1 MIFWLTQIFNGVSYG
16 AIVFLLA
23 MGLSLIFGV
32 MKVIN
37 VSHGTYFLVGAY
49 VGLTTLK
56 TTGSFFLA
64 ILIGGIVIAIMG
76 IVIERVFLRRLQGN
90 DLGQV
95 LITMGFVL
103 VLQDAILV
111 IWGPDPVSMDAPKF
125 LASTGRIGGFS
136 FPMYRL
142 FLIVFAAVTAASLWF
157 FESRTKIGS
166 SVRAAVDDVEMAGGM
181 GVNVP
186 VVFSLVFGLGS
197 FLAGMSG
204 VLAAPW
210 LGIQAGLDFEILPFA
225 FVAIIVGGMGSLKG
239 AVVASLLVGIIDNLG
254 KTFFPEFAYFTLFL
268 PMAVILALRPSG
280 LFGRV
285 M

>member
-1 MIFWLTQIFNGVSYG
+1 MIFWLTQLFNGVSYG
-16 AIVFLLA
+16 TIVFLLA

-37 VSHGTYFLVGAY
+37 VTHGTYFLVGAY
-49 VGLTTLK
+49 FGLTTLK
-56 TTGSFFLA
+56 QTGNFFLA
-64 ILIGGIVIAIMG
+64 ILIGGIAIAIMG

-142 FLIVFAAVTAASLWF
+142 FLIIFAVMTAAVLWF

-197 FLAGMSG
+197 FLAGMGG

-210 LGIQAGLDFEILPFA
+210 LGIHSGLDFEILPFA
-225 FVAIIVGGMGSLKG
+225 FVAVIVGGMGSLKG
-239 AVVASLLVGIIDNLG
+239 AIIASLLVGIIDNIG
-254 KTFFPEFAYFTLFL
+254 KTFFPEFAYFTIFL
-268 PMAVILALRPSG
+268 PMAVILAIRPAG
-280 LFGRV
+280 LFGRA

>member
-1 MIFWLTQIFNGVSYG
+1 
-16 AIVFLLA
+16 
-23 MGLSLIFGV
+23 
-32 MKVIN
+32 
-37 VSHGTYFLVGAY
+37 
-49 VGLTTLK
+49 
-56 TTGSFFLA
+56 
-64 ILIGGIVIAIMG
+64 
-76 IVIERVFLRRLQGN
+76 
-90 DLGQV
+90 
-95 LITMGFVL
+95 
-103 VLQDAILV
+103 
-111 IWGPDPVSMDAPKF
+111 
-125 LASTGRIGGFS
+125 
-136 FPMYRL
+136 
-142 FLIVFAAVTAASLWF
+142 
-157 FESRTKIGS
+157 
-166 SVRAAVDDVEMAGGM
+166 MAGGM

-268 PMAVILALRPSG
+268 PMAVILAIRPSG

>member
-1 MIFWLTQIFNGVSYG
+1 MTFWLTQIFNGISYG

-37 VSHGTYFLVGAY
+37 VTHGTYFLVGAY
-49 VGLTTLK
+49 FGLTTLK
-56 TTGSFFLA
+56 MTGNFFLA
-64 ILIGGIVIAIMG
+64 ILIGGIAIAIMG

-142 FLIVFAAVTAASLWF
+142 FLIVFAAVTATALWF
-157 FESRTKIGS
+157 FESRTKVAPS
-166 SVRAAVDDVEMAGGM
+166 TTWRWRAGWA
-181 GVNVP
+181 
-186 VVFSLVFGLGS
+186 
-197 FLAGMSG
+197 
-204 VLAAPW
+204 
-210 LGIQAGLDFEILPFA
+210 
-225 FVAIIVGGMGSLKG
+225 
-239 AVVASLLVGIIDNLG
+239 
-254 KTFFPEFAYFTLFL
+254 
-268 PMAVILALRPSG
+268 
-280 LFGRV
+280 
-285 M
+285 